1 MQKYRT
7 YFFIAA
13 FISLSQQTAVAEQQY
28 ESITPQTIEQAA
40 EQNTPATAKD
50 FDPSLEQSEDEDNAT
65 EITMDDGSSTT
76 KGILSEIVIRPFA
89 VLGSITGFALFVVA
103 SPFSGL
109 ASIPEPHD
117 AFKTTWDN
125 FVVTPY
131 YFAFRRPLGDY
142 SVELNP

>member
-13 FISLSQQTAVAEQQY
+13 LACLNQPMAFAEQHDSNATQATEVTQNSPTATAQEFDPTLSQSE
-28 ESITPQTIEQAA
+28 ES
-40 EQNTPATAKD
+40 
-50 FDPSLEQSEDEDNAT
+50 AT
-65 EITMDDGSSTT
+65 ETEMDDTSSTG
-76 KGILSEIVIRPFA
+76 KDMLSEIVIRPFA
-89 VLGSITGFALFVVA
+89 VLGSVSGFALFLAA

-117 AFKTTWDN
+117 AFKMTWDN

-131 YFAFRRPLGDY
+131 FFAFRRPLGDY
-142 SVELNP
+142 SVELNH